1 MSELFCKNNHQL
13 LVVNYFPK
21 KFHHDIW
28 QGREYVYNRKR
39 FETTLREI
47 LIQTG
52 FNSFND
58 TGLFLYSLI
67 VAENLWFSDV
77 LREYGMNKVV
87 WTGIHWAYKI
97 SCSLRKLVGPEETHA
112 QLVPIKSFQKWSLNN
127 IYFTKKHLIIRYQ
140 RRLETNCFLQI

>member
-21 KFHHDIW
+21 KLHDDIW
-28 QGREYVYNRKR
+28 LGREYIYNSKR

-58 TGLFLYSLI
+58 AGLFLYSLI

-77 LREYGMNKVV
+77 LREYGMNTVV

-97 SCSLRKLVGPEETHA
+97 SCSLRKLVGPEETQA
-112 QLVPIKSFQKWSLNN
+112 QLVLSRTDQKITPTLH
-127 IYFTKKHLIIRYQ
+127 KKYLIIRYQ
-140 RRLETNCFLQI
+140 RWLETVFFKYSSM